1 MSSIFFLVLFVIVL
15 LIVGGGILFS
25 IRSVPNFT
33 FSRICISNLGNKS
46 INPAFKAFNYPMII
60 GGLATIACV
69 IYLYFQWS
77 AQWSIWGVI
86 LFVLSLIGAIGMAGV
101 GLITEDHIFKVH
113 YAMGI
118 FILAGFNFANL
129 LGFVLSIESVV
140 TTQPLPTLSDF
151 LTLYI
156 PILIGVVFIF
166 IQLGRLKKEARQM
179 DGLNRVEWMLL
190 CLAMYWL
197 LLMLI
202 IF

>member
-1 MSSIFFLVLFVIVL
+1 MVY
-15 LIVGGGILFS
+15 
-25 IRSVPNFT
+25 
-33 FSRICISNLGNKS
+33 LGRE
-46 INPAFKAFNYPMII
+46 FY
-60 GGLATIACV
+60 
-69 IYLYFQWS
+69 
-77 AQWSIWGVI
+77 
-86 LFVLSLIGAIGMAGV
+86 FVLSLIGAIGMSGV

-129 LGFVLSIESVV
+129 LGFALSIESVA
-140 TTQPLPTLSDF
+140 TSQPLPTLTNF
-151 LTLYI
+151 LTMYI

-166 IQLGRLKKEARQM
+166 IQLGRLKMEVRQM